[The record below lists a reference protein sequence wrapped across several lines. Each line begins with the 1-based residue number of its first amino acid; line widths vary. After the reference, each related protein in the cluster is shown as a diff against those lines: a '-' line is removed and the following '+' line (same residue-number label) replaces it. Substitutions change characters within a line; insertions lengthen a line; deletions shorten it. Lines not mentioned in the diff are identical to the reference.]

1 VKELSIITKI
11 SKCLNPFE
19 NTFAIFVLVRRIP
32 LLEFRD
38 GICLLAYMK
47 TKTNKRSKQMNRKKI
62 ITTSKQAQLMAVAI
76 IAASVVAAAMIV
88 GINNGQNL
96 QKVIA
101 QEAYPSGK
109 NTKETTNEHKIASAA
124 SSSTNAAAVAV
135 KAVNPNQS
143 TSKEFWINTVHL
155 DGMTNINA
163 GVKCDTC
170 PQNTPLHPPEKPPVN
185 STIPTGGGFRIVEPN
200 KVGAWD
206 FRSFTF
212 APDQIVVNQ
221 GDKVTLHFIGVQG
234 AHHVIDVQG
243 IDTFELMR
251 GQIHTVSFVANNPG
265 TITYICHVHLPNM
278 VGQILVLP
286 KAAVV

>member
-1 VKELSIITKI
+1 
-11 SKCLNPFE
+11 
-19 NTFAIFVLVRRIP
+19 
-32 LLEFRD
+32 
-38 GICLLAYMK
+38 MK
-47 TKTNKRSKQMNRKKI
+47 TKTDKRSKNMNRKKI
-62 ITTSKQAQLMAVAI
+62 TTTSKQTRLMAVTI

-96 QKVIA
+96 QKVMA
-101 QEAYPSGK
+101 QEVYPRGTSK
-109 NTKETTNEHKIASAA
+109 TATETTNEYKTAAA
-124 SSSTNAAAVAV
+124 SSSTTAAAV

-155 DGMTNINA
+155 DGLTNINA

-170 PQNTPLHPPEKPPVN
+170 PQNGPLHPAEKPPVN
-185 STIPTGGGFRIVEPN
+185 STIPTGGGFRITEPN

-212 APDQIVVNQ
+212 SPDQIVVNQ

-234 AHHVIDVQG
+234 AHHVIDVEG
-243 IDTFELMR
+243 IDTFTLLR

-265 TITYICHVHLPNM
+265 TITYTCHVHPPNM

-286 KAAVV
+286 KPAV

>member
-1 VKELSIITKI
+1 
-11 SKCLNPFE
+11 
-19 NTFAIFVLVRRIP
+19 
-32 LLEFRD
+32 
-38 GICLLAYMK
+38 
-47 TKTNKRSKQMNRKKI
+47 MNMNQKKI
-62 ITTSKQAQLMAVAI
+62 ITSKKTQLTAVAI
-76 IAASVVAAAMIV
+76 IAASVIVAAAMII
-88 GINNGQNL
+88 GINNSQNL
-96 QKVIA
+96 QKVMA
-101 QEAYPSGK
+101 QEVYPSGTSK
-109 NTKETTNEHKIASAA
+109 TAKETTANEYKTAAA
-124 SSSTNAAAVAV
+124 SSSTNAAVV
-135 KAVNPNQS
+135 KAVSPNQS
-143 TSKEFWINTVHL
+143 TNKEFWINTVHL

-170 PQNTPLHPPEKPPVN
+170 PQNTPTHPPEQPPVN